1 MNEIIAFFLL
11 RAGLGLNILLH
22 GLVRLK
28 NGRVLFLNALA
39 REFEGSGLPPLTIKT
54 AGLAL
59 PYLETGIGL
68 LLVCGLETQGVL
80 IAGCLLMFL
89 LLAGKS
95 LVSDWVTVTF
105 QMIYILV
112 YCILLFYL
120 QFNRISADIFFALKP

>member
-1 MNEIIAFFLL
+1 MNEYIAFFLL

-28 NGRVLFLNALA
+28 NGRSLFVNALG
-39 REFEGSGLPPLTIKT
+39 REFEGSGLPPVVTIAT
-54 AGLAL
+54 GNSL

-89 LLAGKS
+89 LLTGKS
-95 LVSDWVTVTF
+95 LVSDWATVTF

-120 QFNRISADIFFALKP
+120 QLNRISADVFFSLKP

>member
-1 MNEIIAFFLL
+1 MNEYIAYFLL
-11 RAGLGLNILLH
+11 RAGLGLNLLLH

-28 NGRVLFLNALA
+28 NGRGLFVTALA
-39 REFEGSGLPPLTIKT
+39 REFEDSCLPPVVTRTTGSI
-54 AGLAL
+54 L

-95 LVSDWVTVTF
+95 LVSDWATVTF

-120 QFNRISADIFFALKP
+120 QFNRLSADVFFALQP